1 MVIKEP
7 VQTEF
12 FHWKKSASERCYCLK
27 LLIATLNVLR
37 KSRHVLDIFLY
48 IFTNLLRSFNKKMS
62 FSSVFFC
69 KLSKHCYVILQTFE
83 NPCPGLQLYRHVVN
97 F

>member
-12 FHWKKSASERCYCLK
+12 LHWKKSASERCYWLK

-37 KSRHVLDIFLY
+37 KSRHVLDFFLY
-48 IFTNLLRSFNKKMS
+48 IFTDLLRFFYKKMS
-62 FSSVFFC
+62 FNSVFFY
-69 KLSKHCYVILQTFE
+69 K
-83 NPCPGLQLYRHVVN
+83 
-97 F
+97 